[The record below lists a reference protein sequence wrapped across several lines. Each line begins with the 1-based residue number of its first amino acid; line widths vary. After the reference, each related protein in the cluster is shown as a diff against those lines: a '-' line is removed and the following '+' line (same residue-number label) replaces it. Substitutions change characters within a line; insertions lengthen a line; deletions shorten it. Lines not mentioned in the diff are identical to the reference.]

1 VKKFSIS
8 GILSALLIIGLGL
21 SNPSQRHYQES
32 IVAEFEKFHG
42 GISISVDQLLEMGH
56 GNRNS
61 FFLFST
67 YQYEMGNIG
76 VKYWGI
82 AGQVFFIKS
91 YRAAG
96 SEVESSQGI
105 DKMV

>member
-1 VKKFSIS
+1 MSKLSIS

-21 SNPSQRHYQES
+21 SNPSQRNYQES
-32 IVAEFEKFHG
+32 IVSEFGQFHG
-42 GISISVDQLLEMGH
+42 GMTLSVDQLVEMGH

-91 YRAAG
+91 YRKDD
-96 SEVESSQGI
+96 SEVVPSEEQGE
-105 DKMV
+105 MV